1 MQYISDWTEDGFT
14 RSHLDHLS
22 SHSHCSVCDMELIGE
37 EKEEEMCSACIDEK
51 DLEEETEPKGTLAQ
65 MDEAVNEINVLLA
78 EIKKGMGL

>member
-1 MQYISDWTEDGFT
+1 MTYTPDWLECDYT
-14 RSHLDHLS
+14 RQHLDHLS

-78 EIKKGMGL
+78 EIKEGMGL